1 MPIRNGTVPTPPH
14 PFSTIRVV
22 LGTYRSGDVDI
33 LEFSTWC
40 FRSKIGLGR
49 SGDDGMDEGSGRVTD
64 SSAHSSYPTLNNDVG
79 RDDLAVT
86 SSGSIHSYR
95 EDAYR
100 PPRDAAAPTVG
111 ESVVVVDGRSASA
124 AEGRTGVPS
133 TAAVGVAPAIAMQLS
148 AAAAVAPTE
157 ARATTGNPFDA
168 DSAPSL
174 VRSVSDKLRALVA
187 TETDVAAPES
197 HPVRAGLF
205 FGRRAAR
212 HARPC
217 EHIAV
222 AHRRPRR
229 AGSTAATLPLHR
241 SLAVAGGEL
250 CGEVCVRVAE
260 MEVHNGSGDAVQPI
274 GH

>member
-1 MPIRNGTVPTPPH
+1 MSYSEH
-14 PFSTIRVV
+14 
-22 LGTYRSGDVDI
+22 YRSGDVDI

-64 SSAHSSYPTLNNDVG
+64 FSAHSSYPTRDNDVG
-79 RDDLAVT
+79 RDDLAVA

-111 ESVVVVDGRSASA
+111 ESVGVADGSASP
-124 AEGRTGVPS
+124 AEGPTGLPS
-133 TAAVGVAPAIAMQLS
+133 TAAVGVAPVIAMQLS

-157 ARATTGNPFDA
+157 ARATSGNLFDA

-174 VRSVSDKLRALVA
+174 VRSVSAKLRALMA
-187 TETDVAAPES
+187 TEPDAAAPES
-197 HPVRAGLF
+197 HPVRVRLFRTARGPPCTALRAHCCRTSQAAPGGLHS
-205 FGRRAAR
+205 GL
-212 HARPC
+212 HCPC
-217 EHIAV
+217 IV
-222 AHRRPRR
+222 
-229 AGSTAATLPLHR
+229 GG
-241 SLAVAGGEL
+241 AGGEL

-260 MEVHNGSGDAVQPI
+260 MEVHTGSGDAVQPI